1 MYLYRQLKIATFCVA
16 ILLLF
21 VLSGQARAN
30 QYVTFDKVSVNEFG
44 KFDPNWMT
52 IVLSMS
58 GLVFSQ
64 YPDEKLDISIRI
76 DGSHKIGK
84 FHALGLYEN
93 TFENAIPRKLS
104 YEYDSDDFQNGRFY
118 INESSLNNGSFGN
131 LLEYLPNK
139 DKLKLQAVCLF
150 LVNNATVLPDVLVTE
165 ASSDKSEEFWSRKG
179 HSRSIF
185 KLANNCLYGT
195 GFPDFRLIKASSLMS
210 PQATCNMTPPQ
221 TKLAQKKLGVLG
233 LYRSK
238 VDGIRG
244 AITIEAIKKVEKTF
258 MYYSDGISGCLSIE
272 ELARLT
278 ALANYKL
285 KNENFELSEVSS
297 EEKKIEPSTLSDEV
311 TATTLNVV
319 VEGSSLNN
327 ELSEVS
333 SEEKKIE
340 PSTLSDEVTATTAVD
355 NPSEHVSNL
364 KVKIANIEQDLSVL
378 KDANHLLENKNNAME
393 SQLSTALENLE
404 TYQLD
409 LRNLEGILIR
419 KDEENDNLV
428 LRVSNEQ
435 VQNEKL
441 RDALSQQ
448 QTDLENIIQ
457 EYEIR
462 IADLQAEVLSLTAE
476 VDERSTAPL
485 TQRTRFELSK
495 DWQVYKE
502 WISPSQMRF
511 CGILHDYEI
520 AKREAALSG
529 NQLLQNMAI
538 KDRDKDIEALLSDSR
553 NGQDGFRNWVSVVE
567 SVFAMNAFNPT
578 SEEIELAAGV
588 ILKTPCNITLGT
600 GRILDESGQSTSKF
614 KYLAFDGD
622 LIFSQLASVRRG
634 DPVLFDGSFEK
645 SASGGSEMII
655 TNELG
660 VSEKIDE
667 YTKPADAPDMFVNIY
682 YLVKL

>member
-104 YEYDSDDFQNGRFY
+104 YEYDSDFQNGRFY

-311 TATTLNVV
+311 TATT
-319 VEGSSLNN
+319 
-327 ELSEVS
+327 
-333 SEEKKIE
+333 
-340 PSTLSDEVTATTAVD
+340 AVD

-404 TYQLD
+404 TYLLD

>member
-76 DGSHKIGK
+76 DGSHKRGK

-221 TKLAQKKLGVLG
+221 TKLAQKKLRVLG

-285 KNENFELSEVSS
+285 KNENF
-297 EEKKIEPSTLSDEV
+297 
-311 TATTLNVV
+311 
-319 VEGSSLNN
+319 

-462 IADLQAEVLSLTAE
+462 IADLEAEVLSLTAE